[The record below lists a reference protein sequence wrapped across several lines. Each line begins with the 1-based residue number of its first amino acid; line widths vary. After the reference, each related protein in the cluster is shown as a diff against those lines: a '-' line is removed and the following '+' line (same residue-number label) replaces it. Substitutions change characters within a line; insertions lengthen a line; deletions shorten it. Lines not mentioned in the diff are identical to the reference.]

1 MSKKDNKKMYFSRYL
16 KTSKALNLIGW
27 YGIYLLI
34 IIIGIYWIINKDYNP
49 VKTPTKQ
56 RTIQDAAK
64 GKKAISSSNSKYLIT
79 TVAGTGE
86 AGYSGDNGIATDAKI
101 NIPYGIE
108 VSENGTFYI
117 ADRYN
122 NRIRKVDPSGI
133 ISTFAGN
140 GSSQII
146 CTNEP
151 AQTAHIP
158 LPEKIDLGKDGSLYI
173 SSSVDHRIRKIDTQ
187 GLVRAVA
194 GTGDPGYNIDGIIAT
209 SSQINAPGGIAVDS
223 AGNLYIADML
233 NHRIRKVDQKGVI
246 ATIAGTGTPGY
257 SGDNGTAKRAQ
268 IDSPNSI
275 VVTSDGSLY
284 FTHGVHP
291 RIRKISPQGEIT
303 TIAGTGVSGFSDD
316 GADATKAQ
324 LSDWLSVAVGPDDI
338 LYIVD
343 HNNHR
348 ILYIDD
354 KGFIR
359 TIAGTGVQG
368 FSGDNGIATQ
378 AKLAHPT
385 SISITQDN
393 LLYVADADNNR
404 IRKLIP
410 IESSKPY

>member
-1 MSKKDNKKMYFSRYL
+1 MSKKDNNL
-16 KTSKALNLIGW
+16 KTSKVFSLIGW
-27 YGIYLLI
+27 YGMYLLI
-34 IIIGIYWIINKDYNP
+34 IITGIYWIINKGYNP

-56 RTIQDAAK
+56 STIQGATK
-64 GKKAISSSNSKYLIT
+64 GKRAISSSNSKYLIT
-79 TVAGTGE
+79 TVVGTGE

-101 NIPYGIE
+101 NIPYEIL
-108 VSENGTFYI
+108 VSENGTLYI

-122 NRIRKVDPSGI
+122 NRIRKVDPSGV

-158 LPEKIDLGKDGSLYI
+158 APENIDLGKDGSLYI
-173 SSSVDHRIRKIDTQ
+173 SSSVEHRIRRIDTQ
-187 GLVRAVA
+187 GLVKVVA

-209 SSQINAPGGIAVDS
+209 SSQINTPGGIAVDS
-223 AGNLYIADML
+223 TGNLYIADMV
-233 NHRIRKVDQKGVI
+233 NHRIRKVDQKGI
-246 ATIAGTGTPGY
+246 ITTIAGTGTPGY
-257 SGDNGTAKRAQ
+257 SGDNGIATRAQ
-268 IDSPNSI
+268 IDFPNSI
-275 VVTSDGSLY
+275 AVASDGSLY

-291 RIRKISPQGEIT
+291 RIRKISPQGKIT

-316 GADATKAQ
+316 ATDATKAQ
-324 LSDWLSVAVGPDDI
+324 LSEWLSVAVGHDDT

-368 FSGDNGIATQ
+368 FGGDGGMATQ
-378 AKLAHPT
+378 AMLGHPT
-385 SISITQDN
+385 SISIANDN
-393 LLYVADADNNR
+393 LLYIADADNNR

-410 IESSKPY
+410 IKSSKESISK